1 MHVLL
6 VFFCWPR
13 ASWRFFGPQ
22 CVKARFLHV
31 ITWRSVELNRKV
43 TYNCLAWFS
52 GIKDYD
58 SKYAQTRVSSKK
70 DAVKVMSTESL
81 YSLVSYNCTR
91 LSVYHWLFDGHEQW
105 SSLVRFLAWWWNIDQ
120 THARK
125 NKNSSRAPLNPHS
138 SWSLFLVGETW
149 VTKTPAVTA
158 WEKL

>member
-58 SKYAQTRVSSKK
+58 PKYAQTRVSSKK
-70 DAVKVMSTESL
+70 DAVKVLSTESL

-105 SSLVRFLAWWWNIDQ
+105 SSLVRFNIFSFDDGILIKHTQ
-120 THARK
+120 GK
-125 NKNSSRAPLNPHS
+125 
-138 SWSLFLVGETW
+138 
-149 VTKTPAVTA
+149 TKTQAGLHWIHIPHGAYSWWVKP
-158 WEKL
+158 ESPRHQL